1 MKGWIY
7 GTEHQKQWT
16 QKIYKK
22 SFKFQNPLH
31 QNYKHHKA
39 LEAILQVDPEAIFS
53 VIVFTGDSTFKTQVP
68 PNVTYSGGV
77 ISFVESKSDSLLDD
91 NQVKTICQQIEDG
104 RLVPNRQTHK
114 AHVTHVKE
122 IVATKPQTVSCPK
135 CGSEMVKRTVKKE
148 KEPLG
153 QSSGVAPGFRNA
165 EAFKRYLINI
175 WPEIWPLS
183 LQLAKLVCTGP
194 SCRSTEDDEST
205 QEVLNY
211 GVDIS
216 TLTALIE
223 KGCYEPVSI
232 TEYGY
237 PIFLL
242 HLKCAKTKSTPL
254 FGTPTL
260 LSPKEPQSP
269 LARKSMAS
277 QIDVLPVPLWPNIR
291 VKGLSKL
298 MVKGCDTPRNPKM
311 DKLLRLVFEVIIFS
325 FLEMGIFQGGK
336 SVFLFYFS

>member
-1 MKGWIY
+1 MEIIQSLFSNFTSNLQPLLWLAPFIILAILAKSPRVKGMFGEWLVSFAVKVRLDKSKYHLFNNVTLPTEDGSTQIDHIIVSKYGVFVIETKFMKGWIY

-135 CGSEMVKRTVKKE
+135 CGSEMVKRTVKKGE
-148 KEPLG
+148 KEG
-153 QSSGVAPGFRNA
+153 QKFWGCSRFPKCRGIQA
-165 EAFKRYLINI
+165 
-175 WPEIWPLS
+175 LS
-183 LQLAKLVCTGP
+183 
-194 SCRSTEDDEST
+194 D
-205 QEVLNY
+205 
-211 GVDIS
+211 
-216 TLTALIE
+216 
-223 KGCYEPVSI
+223 
-232 TEYGY
+232 
-237 PIFLL
+237 
-242 HLKCAKTKSTPL
+242 
-254 FGTPTL
+254 
-260 LSPKEPQSP
+260 
-269 LARKSMAS
+269 
-277 QIDVLPVPLWPNIR
+277 
-291 VKGLSKL
+291 
-298 MVKGCDTPRNPKM
+298 
-311 DKLLRLVFEVIIFS
+311 
-325 FLEMGIFQGGK
+325 
-336 SVFLFYFS
+336 